1 MHQPAPFF
9 RRLAARLLDLVFCLL
24 LTFVLAVPV
33 AVVLV
38 LLSPVV
44 AVVAPD
50 SAYDVG
56 FAVAVICY
64 FVTYVGLEVF
74 LLVRRDGQTLGKG
87 LLGLRV
93 VPSSG
98 RPLEKLRLP
107 PALARMLVIFMPFV
121 FMSMAGGN
129 PESAGLNALAS
140 VGALTLLASLVLAA
154 IPRTM
159 RRTLHDLVAGS
170 RVVRAS
176 VRQIDWKQ
184 DVRMALPGKLDLTK
198 RP

>member
-9 RRLAARLLDLVFCLL
+9 RRLAARLLDLAFCLL
-24 LTFVLAVPV
+24 LTFILVIPV

-44 AVVAPD
+44 AVIAPN

-56 FAVAVICY
+56 FAVAVLCY

-93 VPSSG
+93 VPSSD
-98 RPLEKLRLP
+98 RPPAKLGLP
-107 PALARMLVIFMPFV
+107 AALARMLIIFMPFV
-121 FMSMAGGN
+121 FMSMAGGS
-129 PESAGLNALAS
+129 PGSAVLDLLASAGL
-140 VGALTLLASLVLAA
+140 LTLLVSLVLAA
-154 IPRTM
+154 IPSTM

-176 VRQIDWKQ
+176 VRRIDWKQ
-184 DVRMALPGKLDLTK
+184 DVRMALPGKVDLTK
-198 RP
+198 RL

>member
-9 RRLAARLLDLVFCLL
+9 RRLAARLLDLAFCLL

-44 AVVAPD
+44 AVLAPD
-50 SAYDVG
+50 SAYDLG
-56 FAVAVICY
+56 FAVAVVCY

-98 RPLEKLRLP
+98 RPLEKLLLP
-107 PALARMLVIFMPFV
+107 AALSRMLIIFMPFV
-121 FMSMAGGN
+121 FMSMAGGS
-129 PESAGLNALAS
+129 PESAVLDVLAS
-140 VGALTLLASLVLAA
+140 AGALTLLASLVLAA
-154 IPRTM
+154 IPSTM

-170 RVVRAS
+170 RVVRAP

-184 DVRMALPGKLDLTK
+184 DVRMALPGKVDLTK
-198 RP
+198 RL

>member
-9 RRLAARLLDLVFCLL
+9 RRLAARLLDLAFCLL

-44 AVVAPD
+44 AVTAPD
-50 SAYDVG
+50 SASG
-56 FAVAVICY
+56 FGFVVAVICY
-64 FVTYVGLEVF
+64 FVAYVGLEVF

-93 VPSSG
+93 VRSSE
-98 RPLEKLRLP
+98 RPLAKLGLP
-107 PALARMLVIFMPFV
+107 AALARMLVIFMPFV
-121 FMSMAGGN
+121 FMSMAGGR
-129 PESAGLNALAS
+129 PESGVLDMLAS
-140 VGALTLLASLVLAA
+140 AGALTLLASLVLAA
-154 IPRTM
+154 IPSTM

-170 RVVRAS
+170 RVVRAP

-184 DVRMALPGKLDLTK
+184 DVRMALPGKVDLTK
-198 RP
+198 RL